1 VSGPTAEQ
9 TRAVWRALCAR
20 YGTRALPKRRAP
32 EMRAAA
38 RALALGRILP
48 ADDFMSR
55 YTTVWGR
62 RIYTPFTVGEGDALE
77 RWSQIVICAHEH
89 QHVEQYARAGGFWRY
104 APGYL
109 LSTRRRALLE
119 AEAYGCN
126 MELSWW
132 RHGVIPAP
140 AHLANTLRD
149 YGCAQADVDAARDA
163 LARRADR
170 LARGEGPELAA
181 TRAAIEAC
189 EAVGIRGSVV

>member
-1 VSGPTAEQ
+1 MSGPTAEQ
-9 TRAVWRALCAR
+9 TREVWRTLCAR
-20 YGTRALPKRRAP
+20 YGTQVRAKREAP

-38 RALALGRILP
+38 RLLGLGRVLP

-55 YTTVWGR
+55 YTTVWAK

-89 QHVEQYARAGGFWRY
+89 QHVEQYARAGGFLRY

-132 RHGVIPAP
+132 RYGVIPAP
-140 AHLANTLRD
+140 EHLANTLHD
-149 YGCAQADVDAARDA
+149 YGCTQRDVDAARDA
-163 LARRADR
+163 LAARADR
-170 LARGEGPELAA
+170 LARGLGAELAA

-189 EAVGIRGSVV
+189 ETAGLVGSVV